1 MDEAEDDVVDRE
13 LDAPEKQPLL
23 VTLEEFARL
32 AGEYEVEVSIARA
45 VVDDDPSS
53 RHHIFFDLLDLEAL
67 AGWRQ
72 SPRCLRCGSRA
83 SRRVPAAVRCD
94 VCGLE
99 RHPPA
104 DILIGEAFERWKKVE
119 DDAVVWPSERKERWA
134 RYVAAER
141 WARLREV
148 DAYILARRLGR
159 RPVPPWARA
168 LRRAL
173 TAAQKHAPE
182 KPPKPMSTIERWRS
196 AGLLQGRL

>member
-32 AGEYEVEVSIARA
+32 AREYEVEVSIARA
-45 VVDDDPSS
+45 VVDDDPGS
-53 RHHIFFDLLDLEAL
+53 RHHVFFDLLDLEAL

-99 RHPPA
+99 RYAPVSPTR
-104 DILIGEAFERWKKVE
+104 EAGERWREVYGN
-119 DDAVVWPSERKERWA
+119 AVVWPSERKERWA

-159 RPVPPWARA
+159 RPVPAWARA

-182 KPPKPMSTIERWRS
+182 KPPKPMGTIERWRS
-196 AGLLQGRL
+196 AGLLQGR